1 MNLQSKN
8 GKEIKPG
15 VTLRRVVSTRLVEK
29 GHEYKVIAYDWANSS
44 LGGDDIVADGGHV
57 KELIDKDRAAEYDV
71 ISE

>member
-1 MNLQSKN
+1 MKLHSKN

-15 VTLRRVVSTRLVEK
+15 VSLRRVVSTRLVEK

-44 LGGDDIVADGGHV
+44 QGGEDIVADGGHV

-71 ISE
+71 IGE